1 MENGAG
7 DRTGEARWVGKNL
20 YRICAECSRRKEPSG
35 EFKFKSLNGPLE
47 GLSATKKA
55 PASLPEP

>member
-1 MENGAG
+1 MEDGAG
-7 DRTGEARWVGKNL
+7 DRTGEGPVGLGNL